1 MIFYVKWD
9 KILAM
14 DLFNFERKTP
24 VEISRLL
31 AGRIRAVRRRRRI
44 SQARLSET
52 SGVSLGSL
60 KRFEQTGEVS
70 LLSLIKIAIALEI
83 DDELLHLFEEV
94 KPLSIEE
101 ILYEQD
107 QTP

>member
-1 MIFYVKWD
+1 MEI
-9 KILAM
+9 
-14 DLFNFERKTP
+14 FNFERKTS

-44 SQARLSET
+44 SQQRLSEA

-60 KRFEQTGEVS
+60 KRFEQTGEIA

>member
-1 MIFYVKWD
+1 MEI
-9 KILAM
+9 
-14 DLFNFERKTP
+14 FNFERKTS

-44 SQARLSET
+44 SQQRLSEA

-60 KRFEQTGEVS
+60 KRFEQTGEVA

>member
-1 MIFYVKWD
+1 MEI
-9 KILAM
+9 
-14 DLFNFERKTP
+14 FNFERKTS

-44 SQARLSET
+44 SQRRLSEA

-60 KRFEQTGEVS
+60 KRFEQTGEVA

>member
-1 MIFYVKWD
+1 MEI
-9 KILAM
+9 
-14 DLFNFERKTP
+14 FNFERKTS

-44 SQARLSET
+44 SQQRLSEA

-60 KRFEQTGEVS
+60 KRFEQTGEVA

-94 KPLSIEE
+94 KPL
-101 ILYEQD
+101 
-107 QTP
+107 